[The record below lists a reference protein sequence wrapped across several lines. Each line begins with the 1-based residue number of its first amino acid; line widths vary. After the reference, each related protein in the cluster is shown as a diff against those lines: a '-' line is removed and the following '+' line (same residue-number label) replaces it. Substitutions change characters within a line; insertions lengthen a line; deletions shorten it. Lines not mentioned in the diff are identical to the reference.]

1 LHLISAMR
9 NIWYGKG
16 RVLLVSAALV
26 LLFCAGARAAI
37 KTEECFECHDAY
49 EKYSHG
55 GVACVD
61 CHSTITS
68 LPHADKLPRPAC
80 AVCHEKTAE
89 SFSRSLHS
97 EKGLTCAR
105 CHDAHFP
112 QKDKKYCASCH
123 GNVPHGNLPSEEKH
137 LERLTC
143 VACHGK
149 VGRTEVDVHLEI
161 KGGKALSALAID
173 RNTLIDQAQWHALEN
188 LLHTEYKDRYTMEK
202 TYQALGDPHT
212 ITAKPAECDACHGSA
227 GHFTAGRLRITGSE
241 NLEIPID
248 TRIFIPELP
257 SAKEFGKTVH
267 GRAGVA
273 CTDCHLSQ
281 GKEAQ
286 SPSEITVCARCHEDI
301 VEVRRNSPHTKM
313 GASECTECHDPHKI
327 RSYRELQAK
336 ERLAV
341 CTRCHKDYLD
351 RHRWLPNTSL
361 HFDYLECA
369 TCHSPR
375 SEKSVVFYF
384 AQNSPTGKV
393 RLSYD
398 QLFALYGGDP
408 VGLVQKG
415 SPDTEIGRL
424 FTLLRRRN
432 ENLVIDASIVVTKPY
447 HSYTET
453 HLKEKQCIT
462 CHSGEARFYDSMFFI
477 LPGKTE
483 ATYVPVR
490 GTLISTYPIGGFV
503 DFFLLGEDKMRKGDV
518 YAFFGRG
525 TTMDMRHTPGLAFKL
540 IDFISL
546 PLMVLIVLGIS
557 VHIILRLVVKR

>member
-1 LHLISAMR
+1 M
-9 NIWYGKG
+9 
-16 RVLLVSAALV
+16 LLLCAWAWGAL
-26 LLFCAGARAAI
+26 
-37 KTEECFECHDAY
+37 KTEECLECHDAY
-49 EKYSHG
+49 QKYSHG

-89 SFSRSLHS
+89 SFGRSLHG
-97 EKGLTCAR
+97 EKGLACAQ
-105 CHDAHFP
+105 CHNAHFP
-112 QKDKKYCASCH
+112 QKDKKHCASCH
-123 GNVPHGNLPSEEKH
+123 ASAAHKTLPSMKKH
-137 LERLTC
+137 LERLAC

-149 VGRTEVDVHLEI
+149 VGRTEVDVHLDI

-173 RNTLIDQAQWHALEN
+173 RNTLIDRAQWDALED
-188 LLHTEYKDRYTMEK
+188 LLHTEYKDRYTIET
-202 TYQALGDPHT
+202 TYQASGDPHT

-257 SAKEFGKTVH
+257 SVKEFGKTVH

-273 CTDCHLSQ
+273 CTDCHTSP
-281 GKEAQ
+281 GKEAE
-286 SPSEITVCARCHEDI
+286 SPTEISIVCAKCHEDI
-301 VEVRRNSPHTKM
+301 VAVRRNSLHTKM
-313 GASECTECHDPHKI
+313 GVPQCTECHNPHRI

-336 ERLAV
+336 ERVAV
-341 CTRCHKDYLD
+341 CTRCHRNYLE

-384 AQNSPTGKV
+384 AQNTPTGKV

-408 VGLVQKG
+408 VGLVRKG
-415 SPDTEIGRL
+415 SPDKEIGRF
-424 FTLLRRRN
+424 FTLLRKRN
-432 ENLVIDASIVVTKPY
+432 ENLVIDASIVVTKPF
-447 HSYTET
+447 HSYAET

-477 LPGKTE
+477 LPGKTA

-490 GTLISTYPIGGFV
+490 GTLLSTFPIAGFV
-503 DFFLLGEDKMRKGDV
+503 DFFLLGEDKIMKSDV
-518 YAFFGRG
+518 SALFGRG
-525 TTMDMRHTPGLAFKL
+525 KAMDTRRTPGLGFKL
-540 IDFISL
+540 IDFLGIL
-546 PLMVLIVLGIS
+546 LIVLIAFGIS